1 MEIHIEWKADMIKI
15 SDLSDYVVLYITFQ
29 HRGIREKEKMGSE
42 KVN

>member
-29 HRGIREKEKMGSE
+29 HRGIREKEKWDL
-42 KVN
+42 KK